1 MSYVGLKA
9 WPMQVAQAE
18 FVATVAEAIK
28 TRSVLRL
35 IDATLRLNSAGTPIS
50 ALLQRLA
57 FQASV
62 LEEAGLVWKSIM
74 DAVLERKA
82 EDVELWAEQAKLAG
96 ENVEM
101 ELAFAQS
108 LRQADA
114 CSQSLDIRLDSVL
127 LCGMPPNI

>member
-1 MSYVGLKA
+1 M
-9 WPMQVAQAE
+9 AQAE

-28 TRSVLRL
+28 SRSVLRL
-35 IDATLRLNSAGTPIS
+35 IDATVRLNSAGTPVS

-82 EDVELWAEQAKLAG
+82 EDVELWAEQAKIAG

-114 CSQSLDIRLDSVL
+114 CSHH
-127 LCGMPPNI
+127 